1 MYKSFQNII
10 ILVLVGFTYG
20 NDIVASRQTALTRAI
35 EKVGPAVASI
45 NVEQHISSI
54 SFDPFFGFMFP
65 REIYPMKSSGSGVVI
80 SPDGFVMTNHHV
92 IADADKVTITLPG
105 GDEYEAEIIGSDETS
120 DLALLKL
127 SGSDFPFAKLG
138 SSDDLLIGEWVIAL
152 GNPFELFTVSNK
164 PSASAGII
172 SATNMDFGMQKSG
185 KVFQDMIQTD
195 AAINPGNSG
204 GPLVNALGEVIGIN
218 TFIFRDYES
227 NRGSVG
233 IGFAIPINN
242 AKRIAEEL
250 RMTGEIDRGY
260 STGLVVQSVTRSISR
275 YLDIPFVKGVIIIEI
290 TKNSPAMISG
300 LEAGDV
306 ILTVNGQEVN
316 KPSDIR
322 TIILEND
329 LRSGDKVDLR
339 IFRNGKY
346 KKVKMTLGKFSSNS
360 YK

>member
-127 SGSDFPFAKLG
+127 SGSDFPFA
-138 SSDDLLIGEWVIAL
+138 
-152 GNPFELFTVSNK
+152 
-164 PSASAGII
+164 
-172 SATNMDFGMQKSG
+172 
-185 KVFQDMIQTD
+185 
-195 AAINPGNSG
+195 
-204 GPLVNALGEVIGIN
+204 
-218 TFIFRDYES
+218 
-227 NRGSVG
+227 
-233 IGFAIPINN
+233 
-242 AKRIAEEL
+242 
-250 RMTGEIDRGY
+250 
-260 STGLVVQSVTRSISR
+260 
-275 YLDIPFVKGVIIIEI
+275 
-290 TKNSPAMISG
+290 
-300 LEAGDV
+300 
-306 ILTVNGQEVN
+306 
-316 KPSDIR
+316 
-322 TIILEND
+322 
-329 LRSGDKVDLR
+329 
-339 IFRNGKY
+339 
-346 KKVKMTLGKFSSNS
+346 
-360 YK
+360 